1 MTTDLQNYLR
11 IKAEKIQREENRL
24 SEIRRAG
31 LGFKHFEYCAIC
43 TKRITKN
50 KRGGNFCDGHY
61 RLEVAVKLQY
71 YKQLKLI

>member
-31 LGFKHFEYCAIC
+31 LGFKHFEYSETATKYEYCAIC
-43 TKRITKN
+43 TKRISKP
-50 KRGGNFCDGHY
+50 
-61 RLEVAVKLQY
+61 L
-71 YKQLKLI
+71 